1 MLLVLLLALAAQPP
15 ALDVTVRSADGP
27 VAGALVVIDG
37 VESRSDALGKVTVR
51 VVPPTTLTVQ
61 ADGFLPA
68 AVSLVAPLPSRL
80 EVMLEAV
87 PDIQE
92 EVVADATRTA
102 TRLADQPLRVE
113 VIDGEE
119 IEEKALMTPGSIAML
134 LAETTGL
141 RVQTTAPSPVAASMR
156 RSDSSMRATAEI
168 SPELTAPASG
178 ARVCR
183 SCRATADPA
192 LHARECIV
200 HCCADAM

>member
-87 PDIQE
+87 PDIEE

-102 TRLADQPLRVE
+102 TRLAD
-113 VIDGEE
+113 G
-119 IEEKALMTPGSIAML
+119 ML
-134 LAETTGL
+134 LSATTPDGCVEAFES
-141 RVQTTAPSPVAASMR
+141 REGAVVAVQWHPEVDAATVPHQQALF
-156 RSDSSMRATAEI
+156 DWLVRAA
-168 SPELTAPASG
+168 A
-178 ARVCR
+178 
-183 SCRATADPA
+183 
-192 LHARECIV
+192 
-200 HCCADAM
+200 